1 MDKIY
6 LISVHSKRNVKV
18 DLETNKLLMD
28 LKEKTGLKR
37 EKILTEFL
45 KNTIKKT
52 NKNKQYIVKLD
63 RSFKVGK
70 VKANIIKIKLDLYN
84 EIKKISE
91 LTCIPVSRIIKAS
104 VIYNYENVEII

>member
-1 MDKIY
+1 MNKIY
-6 LISVHSKRNVKV
+6 LISTHTKKLIHL
-18 DLETNKLLMD
+18 DLETNQILMD
-28 LKEKTGLKR
+28 LRDKTGLKK
-37 EKILTEFL
+37 EEILSEFL